1 MAHRDD
7 TGGGPGADDNASGTA
22 ALIELARTYAGP
34 ATTSEQRVRPAHT
47 IVFLSTDG
55 GAYGG
60 VGAARFAAH
69 SPFDVVAVINLDAIA
84 GGQPARMVITGDE
97 PRSPAATLVETASR
111 RLLEQTGQRVR
122 RAGFFDQLVDLAFP
136 FTLYEQGPFVAAG
149 VPAITITTSGD
160 RPRTAFGDEPSR
172 LDGSE
177 LAAIGRA
184 TQELI
189 GSLDQGLDL
198 SQGTTSFVWVGDR
211 VVRGWA
217 LELVLIALLIPFLVA
232 AVDLFAHCRR
242 RRIRLLPAVRSL
254 RSRIACWLF
263 AGVVFYLFGARRR
276 LAARRPPA
284 AEPRPPRDR
293 ALARGRTHPL
303 CRHRVRRLGGLAPA
317 PRSPADRLERGG
329 ARRPDGRADRTR
341 RRRVAYSGN

>member
-1 MAHRDD
+1 M
-7 TGGGPGADDNASGTA
+7 
-22 ALIELARTYAGP
+22 
-34 ATTSEQRVRPAHT
+34 
-47 IVFLSTDG
+47 
-55 GAYGG
+55 
-60 VGAARFAAH
+60 
-69 SPFDVVAVINLDAIA
+69 INLDAIA

-172 LDGSE
+172 LDGAE

-198 SQGTTSFVWVGDR
+198 AQGTTSFVWVGDR

-217 LELVLIALLIPFLVA
+217 LELVLIGLLIPFLVA

-254 RSRIACWLF
+254 RSRVSVLAVRGRRL
-263 AGVVFYLFGARRR
+263 LSLRLRRR
-276 LAARRPPA
+276 LADGRPPP

-293 ALARGRTHPL
+293 PLAR
-303 CRHRVRRLGGLAPA
+303 
-317 PRSPADRLERGG
+317 RSR
-329 ARRPDGRADRTR
+329 
-341 RRRVAYSGN
+341 